1 MDFLHK
7 LLLFIHLIGLA
18 GVLGG
23 ALVQIATPPRR
34 ITAMIL
40 HGGLTQVVSGV
51 LLVGV
56 LEADDAEVNHA
67 KIGVKLV
74 VALVIVAAA
83 WVYRTR
89 DQLANVPFFGI
100 LGLALVNV
108 GVAVFWT

>member
-18 GVLGG
+18 AVLGG
-23 ALVQIATPPRR
+23 ALVQIAEPARR
-34 ITAMIL
+34 VTAMVL
-40 HGGLTQVVSGV
+40 HGAATQLVSGV

-56 LEADDAEVNHA
+56 LEADDADVDHA

-74 VALVIVAAA
+74 VALLILALGFG
-83 WVYRTR
+83 YRK
-89 DQLANVPFFGI
+89 QQPLANGPFFGI
-100 LGLALVNV
+100 LGFTLINV

>member
-23 ALVQIATPPRR
+23 ALVQIAEPQRRVTP
-34 ITAMIL
+34 MML
-40 HGGLTQVVSGV
+40 HGAGTLLLSGL

-56 LEADDAEVNHA
+56 LEADDADVNHA
-67 KIGVKLV
+67 KVGVKLA
-74 VALVIVAAA
+74 VAVLILVGTI
-83 WVYRTR
+83 VYRTKE
-89 DQLANVPFFGI
+89 QLANGPFFGI
-100 LGLALVNV
+100 LGFTLVNV